1 MEASAADLQSEEI
14 LTRLEVAAARQAS
27 YAWGI
32 GFFVFDAI
40 AYACGIHLALTA
52 ESTGLS
58 VLGSLIAGFSTSG
71 LLIVAHDAC
80 HQSLTPDR
88 RLNRVLG
95 TIAFLPALHTYSL
108 WRHGHNFLHHLH
120 TNIRGLDYVWE
131 PLSPSEYSA
140 LPAMSK
146 LRYRF
151 FRSLPGHYF
160 YYMFEICWKRRF
172 IPRKKYLSTVKKV
185 FWTDFTFVVLWIC
198 ASSYVLILLYS
209 HSQNIAI
216 DTVSMWPV
224 AIFKGILL
232 PCCIS
237 QMLMS
242 NTEYLHHT
250 HPAVRWFRDPT
261 EESFDDHQAR
271 VSIHVQYPQPIDWFV
286 HWIMDHTAY
295 HMQPTIPLYR
305 LNATQAKIDS
315 RSENTVQYHFKFSK
329 LLKITRQ
336 CKLFDDETGN
346 WTDFKGQPTGV
357 TSELGD

>member
-52 ESTGLS
+52 EST
-58 VLGSLIAGFSTSG
+58 
-71 LLIVAHDAC
+71 
-80 HQSLTPDR
+80 
-88 RLNRVLG
+88 
-95 TIAFLPALHTYSL
+95 
-108 WRHGHNFLHHLH
+108 
-120 TNIRGLDYVWE
+120 
-131 PLSPSEYSA
+131 
-140 LPAMSK
+140 
-146 LRYRF
+146 
-151 FRSLPGHYF
+151 
-160 YYMFEICWKRRF
+160 
-172 IPRKKYLSTVKKV
+172 
-185 FWTDFTFVVLWIC
+185 
-198 ASSYVLILLYS
+198 
-209 HSQNIAI
+209 
-216 DTVSMWPV
+216 
-224 AIFKGILL
+224 GILL

-286 HWIMDHTAY
+286 HWIMDHTAH